1 MNENNFDDGAHAN
14 EDLARLWREH
24 DAAPSADLV
33 ARTLMAQTWQ
43 FDQKIF
49 WRNFREYAAGIVLL
63 VVFAGQIALDRDGDR
78 IGGII
83 GFMAVAFVMVYLWWR
98 HRGLGPLDPTAPTT
112 LYQAALLA
120 RLDDQIRLLRTVPYW
135 YLVPLSLPGLWMT
148 IVRWPVRPGLAA
160 VSLAIQ
166 TIAFVFVG
174 WLNVRVGVQ
183 HTRVAR
189 DRVAA
194 MLPPSEG

>member
-1 MNENNFDDGAHAN
+1 MNEMNNSETGAHTS
-14 EDLARLWREH
+14 EELTRLWREH
-24 DAAPSADLV
+24 EAAPSPDLV
-33 ARTLMAQTWQ
+33 ARRLMAQTWQ

-63 VVFAGQIALDRDGDR
+63 VVFAGQIVLDQDRDR
-78 IGGII
+78 IGGVI
-83 GFMAVAFVMVYLWWR
+83 GFVAVAFVMVYLWWR
-98 HRGLGPLDPTAPTT
+98 HRGLRPLDPAAPTT
-112 LYQAALLA
+112 VYQAALLA

-148 IVRWPVRPGLAA
+148 IVRWPVRPGSAA
-160 VSLAIQ
+160 IAFAVQ

-174 WLNVRVGVQ
+174 WLNVRVGVR
-183 HTRVAR
+183 HTRAAR

-194 MLPPSEG
+194 MLPPPK